1 MINGSASNRQE
12 RAGGAIRVTPSRCT
26 GGNKQSNR
34 DPACR
39 VIYCSRT
46 SMNQPWMQ
54 NFDPLGNPVLSTIA
68 AAIPVCTLF
77 FFLAVLRIPA
87 WKAAVYAFGA
97 GLVVALAV
105 FHMPPVM
112 VAGAV
117 AQGLGY
123 AWFGIAWIGVAA
135 VFIYGIAG
143 ESKQFEIIKESI
155 GGISDDRRLQV
166 LLIAFAFGA
175 LLEGAGGGG
184 APVAVCGA
192 MMIGLGFPPFQTAL
206 LCLIAN
212 SAPVAYGGLGN
223 PVRTLVAVTGLP
235 EADFS
240 AMIGRILPIIVLILP
255 FWLIRVLCK
264 TRDMLKVWPGLL
276 ACGLTFAIIQFFWSN
291 FMGAAL
297 VDILAGLGTLLV
309 LAFFFRKVWSPKIIW
324 RYPGEA
330 APPQVNP
337 ADPLTFPRIVK
348 AWSPFLLLAAFVVL
362 WGLAPVAKFLDSF
375 SWKQP
380 VPGLHLLVIRTPPV
394 VLKAYAEPAMFD
406 ISWLSTPGTG
416 TFIAGLIAGPLLGL
430 SFKRTMEIFF
440 RVFRNLKLSL
450 VAIMA
455 MLGLGYVT
463 RYCGMDATMGMA
475 LAHTGAAFPF
485 FGTMI
490 GWLGV
495 ALSGTDAGAN
505 ALFGSLQMITANK
518 LGLSPILMGAAN
530 SAGGVMGK
538 MIAAQSLVI
547 GCAVTGQQGQE
558 GALFRAVMKH
568 SIGLLILVGLL
579 VLMYAYVFPGAI
591 PNGHHYW

>member
-1 MINGSASNRQE
+1 
-12 RAGGAIRVTPSRCT
+12 
-26 GGNKQSNR
+26 
-34 DPACR
+34 
-39 VIYCSRT
+39 
-46 SMNQPWMQ
+46 MNQPWMQ
-54 NFDPLGNPVLSTIA
+54 NFDPLGNRVLSTIA

-77 FFLAVLRIPA
+77 FFLAVRRIPA
-87 WKAAVYAFGA
+87 WRAAVYAFGA

-105 FHMPPVM
+105 FRMPPVM

-117 AQGLGY
+117 AQGMVYG
-123 AWFGIAWIGVAA
+123 WFRIAWIVVAA
-135 VFIYGIAG
+135 VFIYEITV
-143 ESKQFEIIKESI
+143 ESRQFEIIKESI

-212 SAPVAYGGLGN
+212 SAPVAWGGLGN

-264 TRDMLKVWPGLL
+264 TRDTLAVWPGLL
-276 ACGLTFAIIQFFWSN
+276 VCGITFGGIQFFWSN
-291 FMGAAL
+291 FMDSSL
-297 VDILAGLGTLLV
+297 VDILGGIGTLVV
-309 LAFFFRKVWSPKIIW
+309 LAFFFGKVWRPAKDWRHPDEQAVPKQ
-324 RYPGEA
+324 A
-330 APPQVNP
+330 QVK
-337 ADPLTFPRIVK
+337 LGFGRILL
-348 AWSPFLLLAAFVVL
+348 AWSPFLLLAVFVVV
-362 WGLAPVAKFLDSF
+362 WGLQPVTKALDRF
-375 SWKQP
+375 SYKQP
-380 VPGLHLLVIRTPPV
+380 VPGLHLQVIRMPPV
-394 VLKAYAEPAMFD
+394 VPEPHPEQALFD
-406 ISWLSTPGTG
+406 VSWLSTVGTG
-416 TFIAGLIAGPLLGL
+416 TFIAGLIAGPLVGL
-430 SFKRTMEIFF
+430 SFRKTLE
-440 RVFRNLKLSL
+440 VFCRSTWRLRLSL

-455 MLGLGYVT
+455 MLGLGYLT

-475 LAHTGAAFPF
+475 MAHTGALFPF
-485 FGTMI
+485 FGTLI

-495 ALSGTDAGAN
+495 ALSGTDAGSN
-505 ALFGSLQMITANK
+505 ALFGSFQMITANK

-547 GCAVTGQQGQE
+547 GCAVTGQE
-558 GALFRAVMKH
+558 GKEGLLFRAVLKH
-568 SIGLLILVGLL
+568 SLGLAMLVGLL
-579 VLMYAYVFPGAI
+579 VLMYAYVFPGAV